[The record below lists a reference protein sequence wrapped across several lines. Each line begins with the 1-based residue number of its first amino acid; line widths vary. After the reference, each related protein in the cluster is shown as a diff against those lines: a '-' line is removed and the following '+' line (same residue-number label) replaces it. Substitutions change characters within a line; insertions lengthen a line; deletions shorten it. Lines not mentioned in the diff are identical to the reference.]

1 MLPRGYRRVVAAL
14 VLAAVLAG
22 CSPLGGDNE
31 EPAIPETRLS
41 AVVLQPDDLGD
52 AFTRFDEGLL
62 AIADAPAS
70 DRADPERFGRTGGW
84 KARYR
89 RPGSAATAGP
99 LVVESRADLFEG
111 SGGAER
117 EFDAHRDELE
127 PQARHASGADLV
139 EVEELGD
146 EAVALTQ
153 GTGDAPGTVVSHT
166 VVWRYRNVSASVTA
180 NGFTGSLRLA
190 HVLELARA
198 QQRRVAGAASADR

>member
-1 MLPRGYRRVVAAL
+1 MRPGCFAPL
-14 VLAAVLAG
+14 VLASVLAG
-22 CSPLGGDNE
+22 CSPLGDDAA
-31 EPAIPETRLS
+31 EPAIPETSLS

-52 AFTRFDEGLL
+52 AFIRFDEGPL
-62 AIADAPAS
+62 AIADAPS
-70 DRADPERFGRTGGW
+70 GDRADPERFGRTGGW

-89 RPGSAATAGP
+89 RPGSAATAGA

-127 PQARHASGADLV
+127 PQARHPSGADLV
-139 EVEELGD
+139 EVAEFGD

-153 GTGDAPGTVVSHT
+153 GSGSAPGTVVSHT

-180 NGFTGSLRLA
+180 NGFRGKLRLA
-190 HVLELARA
+190 HVLGLARA
-198 QQRRVAGAASADR
+198 QQRRVAAAASAGQ